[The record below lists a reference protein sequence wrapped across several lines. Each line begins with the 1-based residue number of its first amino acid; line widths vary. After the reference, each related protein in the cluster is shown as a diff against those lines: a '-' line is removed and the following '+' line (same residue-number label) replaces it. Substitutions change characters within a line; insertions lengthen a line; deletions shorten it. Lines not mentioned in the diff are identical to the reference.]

1 MKKYLTDPKVSAEF
15 TKGVILEVLD
25 EDNVSNYSFE
35 LTELTK
41 EKIKFVNFNECKFVK
56 MAFLSVEL
64 SNVSFV
70 DTIFEGCDFS
80 NSSFELCSFIRCQF
94 KNCKLVGADIYD
106 STLKDVKFNG
116 ILDYINFASNKFK
129 NVLFVE
135 CSIAESRFLENTF
148 LNVYFEQSNMK
159 NIEFYKT
166 SLNKVDL
173 TTDIIDGL
181 NASLTDVKGL
191 IISSYQAYILA
202 GLLGVVIER

>member
-1 MKKYLTDPKVSAEF
+1 MKKYLTDPKVSDEF

-41 EKIKFVNFNECKFVK
+41 EKIKFVNFNECKFAK

-94 KNCKLVGADIYD
+94 KNCKLVGANIYD

-135 CSIAESRFLENTF
+135 CSIAESRFLDNTF
-148 LNVYFEQSNMK
+148 SNIYFEQSNMK

>member
-1 MKKYLTDPKVSAEF
+1 MKKYLTDPKVSDEF

-25 EDNVSNYSFE
+25 EDNVSNYNFE

-70 DTIFEGCDFS
+70 DIIFEGCDFS

-94 KNCKLVGADIYD
+94 KNCKLVGANIYD

-148 LNVYFEQSNMK
+148 SNAYFEQSNMK

>member
-1 MKKYLTDPKVSAEF
+1 MKKYLTDPKVSDEF

-25 EDNVSNYSFE
+25 EDNVSNYNFE

-56 MAFLSVEL
+56 MSFLSVEF

-94 KNCKLVGADIYD
+94 KNCKLVGANIYD

-116 ILDYINFASNKFK
+116 ILDYINFASNKLK

-148 LNVYFEQSNMK
+148 SNIYFEQSNMK

-166 SLNKVDL
+166 SLNKADL

>member
-1 MKKYLTDPKVSAEF
+1 MKKYLTDPKVSDEF

-25 EDNVSNYSFE
+25 EDNVSNYNFE

-56 MAFLSVEL
+56 MSFLSVEF

-94 KNCKLVGADIYD
+94 KNCKLVGANIYD

-116 ILDYINFASNKFK
+116 ILDYINFASNKLK

-148 LNVYFEQSNMK
+148 SIIYFEQSNMK

>member
-1 MKKYLTDPKVSAEF
+1 MKKYLTDPKVSDEF

-25 EDNVSNYSFE
+25 EDNVSNYNFE

-56 MAFLSVEL
+56 MSFLSVEF

-94 KNCKLVGADIYD
+94 KNCKLVGANIYD

-116 ILDYINFASNKFK
+116 ILDYINFASNKLK

-135 CSIAESRFLENTF
+135 
-148 LNVYFEQSNMK
+148 V
-159 NIEFYKT
+159 FYCR
-166 SLNKVDL
+166 V
-173 TTDIIDGL
+173 
-181 NASLTDVKGL
+181 
-191 IISSYQAYILA
+191 
-202 GLLGVVIER
+202 

>member
-1 MKKYLTDPKVSAEF
+1 MKKYLTDPKVSDEF

-25 EDNVSNYSFE
+25 EDNVSNYNFE

-56 MAFLSVEL
+56 MSFLSVEF

-94 KNCKLVGADIYD
+94 KNCKLVGANIYD

-116 ILDYINFASNKFK
+116 ILDYINFASNKLK

-148 LNVYFEQSNMK
+148 SNIYFEQSNMK

-181 NASLTDVKGL
+181 NASLIDVKGL

>member
-1 MKKYLTDPKVSAEF
+1 MKKYLTDPKVSNEF

-25 EDNVSNYSFE
+25 EDNVSNYNFE

-70 DTIFEGCDFS
+70 DIIFEGCDFS

-94 KNCKLVGADIYD
+94 KNCKLVGANIYD

-148 LNVYFEQSNMK
+148 SNAYFEQSNMK